1 MGVVSFRSCH
11 RIVYNNNFIVV
22 YSDMKKIILLIV
34 FFVYLIHSGW
44 AQDNNTKET
53 GADELNKARKQLKNE
68 ETIVERHFIKVTDDE
83 WPTQVIYDTTN
94 ICYQGTLRW
103 IVMGNPNLA
112 NQLPPVHV
120 ARAMIVHCFC
130 VMDKLRTEYKF
141 TPYTDLIGKDNPMNP
156 RILPNKF
163 MEKALQCI
171 KEHNTL
177 SGLVVLDQESLD
189 MFGEKLKKQK
199 DNETKND
206 TKIEVKPPDDNS
218 GKSDSL
224 PEQPKELPTEDAPL
238 LNF

>member
-1 MGVVSFRSCH
+1 MKTETKQFFKKV
-11 RIVYNNNFIVV
+11 FIAGL
-22 YSDMKKIILLIV
+22 IFGLIV
-34 FFVYLIHSGW
+34 FLMVFFVKGVR
-44 AQDNNTKET
+44 AEEA

-120 ARAMIVHCFC
+120 ARAMVVHCFC
-130 VMDKLRTEYKF
+130 VMDKLRTQYKF
-141 TPYTDLIGKDNPMNP
+141 TPYSDMLKGDNPLMP
-156 RILPNKF
+156 KFLPELF
-163 MEKALQCI
+163 MKKALQCI

-177 SGLVVLDQESLD
+177 SGLVVIDPNMINQ
-189 MFGEKLKKQK
+189 FFN

-206 TKIEVKPPDDNS
+206 TKIEVKPPDNNS
-218 GKSDSL
+218 GKSDST

>member
-1 MGVVSFRSCH
+1 
-11 RIVYNNNFIVV
+11 
-22 YSDMKKIILLIV
+22 MKKIILLIV

-44 AQDNNTKET
+44 AQDNNTKE
-53 GADELNKARKQLKNE
+53 
-68 ETIVERHFIKVTDDE
+68 ETIVDRHFIKVPDDE

-112 NQLPPVHV
+112 NQLPPVHIV
-120 ARAMIVHCFC
+120 RAMVVHCFC
-130 VMDKLRTEYKF
+130 VMDKLRTQYKF
-141 TPYTDLIGKDNPMNP
+141 TPYSDMLKGDNPLMP
-156 RILPNKF
+156 KFLPDLF
-163 MEKALQCI
+163 MKKALQCI

-177 SGLVVLDQESLD
+177 SGLIILNQESLD
-189 MFGEKLKKQK
+189 MFGEKMKEQK

-206 TKIEVKPPDDNS
+206 TKIEVKPPDNNS

>member
-1 MGVVSFRSCH
+1 
-11 RIVYNNNFIVV
+11 
-22 YSDMKKIILLIV
+22 MKKIILLIV

-53 GADELNKARKQLKNE
+53 GADELNKARKKLKNE
-68 ETIVERHFIKVTDDE
+68 ETIVERHFIKVPDDE

-163 MEKALQCI
+163 MQKALQCI

-177 SGLVVLDQESLD
+177 AGLVVLDQESLN
-189 MFGEKLKKQK
+189 MFGEKLKEQK

-218 GKSDSL
+218 RKSDSL
-224 PEQPKELPTEDAPL
+224 PEQPNELPTEDAPL

>member
-1 MGVVSFRSCH
+1 MGMVSYRVS
-11 RIVYNNNFIVV
+11 RGIVYNNYFIRF

-112 NQLPPVHV
+112 NQLPPVHIV
-120 ARAMIVHCFC
+120 RAMVVHCFC
-130 VMDKLRTEYKF
+130 VMDKLRTQYKF
-141 TPYTDLIGKDNPMNP
+141 TPYTDMLKGDNPLMP
-156 RILPNKF
+156 KFLPELF
-163 MEKALQCI
+163 MKKALQCI

-177 SGLVVLDQESLD
+177 SGLVVIDPNMINQFLN
-189 MFGEKLKKQK
+189 

-206 TKIEVKPPDDNS
+206 TRIEVKPPDNNS
-218 GKSDSL
+218 GKSDSI
-224 PEQPKELPTEDAPL
+224 PEQPNELPTEDAPL

>member
-1 MGVVSFRSCH
+1 
-11 RIVYNNNFIVV
+11 
-22 YSDMKKIILLIV
+22 MKKFYIMFVVVVVLLMLYSSKII
-34 FFVYLIHSGW
+34 FPREH
-44 AQDNNTKET
+44 T
-53 GADELNKARKQLKNE
+53 NE

-120 ARAMIVHCFC
+120 ARTMIVHCFC

-141 TPYTDLIGKDNPMNP
+141 TPYTDMLKGDDPLMPKF
-156 RILPNKF
+156 LPELF
-163 MEKALQCI
+163 MKKALECI

-177 SGLVVLDQESLD
+177 SGLIILNQESLN
-189 MFGEKLKKQK
+189 MFGEKLKELT
-199 DNETKND
+199 DNETKID
-206 TKIEVKPPDDNS
+206 QKIEVEPPDDNS
-218 GKSDSL
+218 GKSDSI
-224 PEQPKELPTEDAPL
+224 PEQPNELPEGDAPL

>member
-1 MGVVSFRSCH
+1 
-11 RIVYNNNFIVV
+11 
-22 YSDMKKIILLIV
+22 MKKIILLIV

-53 GADELNKARKQLKNE
+53 RADELNKARKKLKNE
-68 ETIVERHFIKVTDDE
+68 EQLVHRHFIKVPDDE

-112 NQLPPVHV
+112 NQLPPVHIV
-120 ARAMIVHCFC
+120 RAMVVHCFC
-130 VMDKLRTEYKF
+130 VMDKLRTQYKF
-141 TPYTDLIGKDNPMNP
+141 TPYADMLKGDNPLMP
-156 RILPNKF
+156 KFLPELF
-163 MEKALQCI
+163 MKKALQCI

-177 SGLVVLDQESLD
+177 SGLVVIDPNMINQFLN
-189 MFGEKLKKQK
+189 

-206 TKIEVKPPDDNS
+206 TRIEVKPPDNNS
-218 GKSDSL
+218 GKSDSI